1 MNIGCDHVN
10 AKVDLDLNNVS
21 SFRLVGG
28 SGDVIMI
35 APFPFYETG
44 ELPYAFMATISTKT
58 LDPHSRLK
66 GD

>member
-1 MNIGCDHVN
+1 MGVPPVNYGGDHVN

-35 APFPFYETG
+35 AP
-44 ELPYAFMATISTKT
+44 LP
-58 LDPHSRLK
+58 
-66 GD
+66 